1 MRSTR
6 WLAFVA
12 VAVVAGGA
20 AEGREKRGRRGK
32 QPEESILDQL
42 VRECTLS
49 EDQQADVRAKI
60 KARDDILAKWD
71 TENAEKM
78 QAAETAAQD
87 AKNAGD
93 ADKRKEA
100 SRTLK
105 ELRTERE
112 ESAGD
117 AGAEILKVL
126 TPEQKAAWQGY
137 LLYQSTVKRYRRAEL
152 DEEQQKKIRDA
163 CDVAAKE
170 LGEVDQ
176 DAKPGKAQ
184 KAISEKLRWAIDVF
198 VLTGDQREA
207 LTRKPARKG
216 KKGKRDQD
224 AGAGAGGEPAGDF

>member
-60 KARDDILAKWD
+60 KARDEILAKWD

-87 AKNAGD
+87 AKDAGD

-100 SRTLK
+100 SRTLRD
-105 ELRTERE
+105 LRTERE

>member
-6 WLAFVA
+6 WLALLALTVL
-12 VAVVAGGA
+12 AGGA
-20 AEGREKRGRRGK
+20 AEAREKRGRRGR
-32 QPEESILDQL
+32 QPEESIIDQL
-42 VRECTLS
+42 VRECTLG
-49 EDQQADVRAKI
+49 EDQQAEVRAKI
-60 KARDDILAKWD
+60 KARDEILAKWD
-71 TENAEKM
+71 NENAERM
-78 QAAETAAQD
+78 QAAEIAAQD
-87 AKNAGD
+87 AKDAND
-93 ADKRKEA
+93 ADKKKEA
-100 SRTLK
+100 GRTLR

-117 AGAEILKVL
+117 AGAAILKVL
-126 TPEQKAAWQGY
+126 TPDQKAAWQGY

-184 KAISEKLRWAIDVF
+184 KAINEKLRWAIDIF
-198 VLTGDQREA
+198 VLTGEQREA
-207 LTRKPARKG
+207 LTRKPTRKG

-224 AGAGAGGEPAGDF
+224 AGAGGDPAGGF

>member
-1 MRSTR
+1 MRSTK

-12 VAVVAGGA
+12 LTVLAGGA

-32 QPEESILDQL
+32 QPEESIIDQL
-42 VRECTLS
+42 VRECTLG
-49 EDQQADVRAKI
+49 EDQQAAVRVKI
-60 KARDDILAKWD
+60 KARDEILAKWD
-71 TENAEKM
+71 TANAERM
-78 QAAETAAQD
+78 QAAETAAQEAKD
-87 AKNAGD
+87 AND

-100 SRTLK
+100 SRTLR

-117 AGAEILKVL
+117 AGAEVLKVL

-137 LLYQSTVKRYRRAEL
+137 LLYRSTVKRYRRAEL

-184 KAISEKLRWAIDVF
+184 KAINEKLRWAIDIF
-198 VLTGDQREA
+198 VLTGEQREA
-207 LTRKPARKG
+207 LTKKPTRK
-216 KKGKRDQD
+216 KKGKRNQD
-224 AGAGAGGEPAGDF
+224 AGGDPAEGF